1 MIISEQITINDR
13 QFTKTY
19 SDSGFMVERD
29 GAQYSQA
36 IDPAEFGRTYTET
49 DISVEAEK
57 QSPEPKAETDLTV
70 SDTLEMLGE
79 LGVDVSDQQ
88 KEIAGKRQGS

>member
-1 MIISEQITINDR
+1 MIIAEQITINDR

-29 GAQYSQA
+29 GAQYSEA

-49 DISVEAEK
+49 DIPIEG
-57 QSPEPKAETDLTV
+57 EPISDIEQKAAAFDYLTGR
-70 SDTLEMLGE
+70 SGGDE
-79 LGVDVSDQQ
+79 
-88 KEIAGKRQGS
+88 

>member
-1 MIISEQITINDR
+1 MIVTEQLTINDR

-29 GAQYSQA
+29 GAQYSEA

-49 DISVEAEK
+49 DIPIEGEPISETEK
-57 QSPEPKAETDLTV
+57 KAAAFDYLTGR
-70 SDTLEMLGE
+70 SGGDE
-79 LGVDVSDQQ
+79 
-88 KEIAGKRQGS
+88 

>member
-1 MIISEQITINDR
+1 MIIAEQITINDR

-29 GAQYSQA
+29 GAQYSEA

-49 DISVEAEK
+49 DIPIEGEPISDIEQKAAAFDYLTGRSVGNE
-57 QSPEPKAETDLTV
+57 
-70 SDTLEMLGE
+70 
-79 LGVDVSDQQ
+79 
-88 KEIAGKRQGS
+88 